1 MKILYVEKSKTIRG
15 INTHLLKENG
25 YKDVIEAGNG
35 EDALE
40 KLLQNP
46 DVQLT
51 LLDYEL
57 PNMES
62 IETLQAIRKNPANKD
77 ILVIMLTSDPGNKV
91 RTIEALRNGA
101 CNCWDKPLSIRKI
114 KPELDE
120 YDRKLRE
127 KYSQTPT

>member
-1 MKILYVEKSKTIRG
+1 MKILYVEKSKTMRR

-25 YKDVIEAGNG
+25 YTDVIEAGNG

-51 LLDYEL
+51 FLDYEL

-77 ILVIMLTSDPGNKV
+77 ILVPH
-91 RTIEALRNGA
+91 EA
-101 CNCWDKPLSIRKI
+101 
-114 KPELDE
+114 
-120 YDRKLRE
+120 
-127 KYSQTPT
+127 